1 MTNKPTLEPC
11 PLPNCNGEAVFEHP
25 VTEAVV
31 RCSECGLSLTVSYD
45 ASIITR
51 YKKGRELERG
61 AVLAQWNT
69 RTAPE
74 PTAKDALQAI
84 ADLPP
89 VGPRNWED
97 ELNADLNLRR
107 AEVNGQE
114 TAYRVVEAL
123 FDKPPRIECK
133 QPPPEPQGYDEWYKS
148 LGDDVLKFGRVILPN
163 DAYNAGY
170 VAAANQAK
178 RIAELE
184 TENANLHQQLHECE
198 VRT

>member
-31 RCSECGLSLTVSYD
+31 CCSECGLSLTVSYD
-45 ASIITR
+45 ASIITS

-69 RTAPE
+69 RPTPE
-74 PTAKDALQAI
+74 PTANDALQAI

-89 VGPRNWED
+89 VEKRKWDD
-97 ELNADLNLRR
+97 ELNADLNLRG

-114 TAYRVVEAL
+114 TAYGAVEAL

-133 QPPPEPQGYDEWYKS
+133 QPAPDPQGFDEWIIPYFMNYS
-148 LGDDVLKFGRVILPN
+148 GDTKVQIAR
-163 DAYNAGY
+163 DAYNAGHT
-170 VAAANQAK
+170 AA
-178 RIAELE
+178 IAELE
-184 TENANLHQQLHECE
+184 AAKETP
-198 VRT
+198 